1 MPELK
6 WSRKDL
12 YGQGIS
18 KVDIT
23 QPDHNVDKAM
33 LNILD
38 CVLVQCSIGSTTGCT
53 ITEKAPTRS
62 LNVKL
67 GPQCNYHMGRD
78 GTFVSR
84 TQFQVERPWGQRP

>member
-23 QPDHNVDKAM
+23 QHSQTIMWLK
-33 LNILD
+33 
-38 CVLVQCSIGSTTGCT
+38 QC
-53 ITEKAPTRS
+53 
-62 LNVKL
+62 
-67 GPQCNYHMGRD
+67 
-78 GTFVSR
+78 
-84 TQFQVERPWGQRP
+84 

>member
-33 LNILD
+33 LNNLRLCPCVDCSLLTSYFVCRDREGKIQTQRNIVVLTQTELILKVKKTARHTD
-38 CVLVQCSIGSTTGCT
+38 PLKIQ
-53 ITEKAPTRS
+53 
-62 LNVKL
+62 LN
-67 GPQCNYHMGRD
+67 
-78 GTFVSR
+78 T
-84 TQFQVERPWGQRP
+84 

>member
-38 CVLVQCSIGSTTGCT
+38 CVLVS
-53 ITEKAPTRS
+53 AANR
-62 LNVKL
+62 
-67 GPQCNYHMGRD
+67 
-78 GTFVSR
+78 
-84 TQFQVERPWGQRP
+84 

>member
-38 CVLVQCSIGSTTGCT
+38 CVLVCVDCSLLTSYFVCRDREGKIQTQRNIVVLTQ
-53 ITEKAPTRS
+53 TELILKVKKTARHTDPLKIQ
-62 LNVKL
+62 LN
-67 GPQCNYHMGRD
+67 
-78 GTFVSR
+78 T
-84 TQFQVERPWGQRP
+84 

>member
-1 MPELK
+1 MTLDIRCLQVLGRSEYRSVLGKYLQDSSYFMEDAMPELK

-38 CVLVQCSIGSTTGCT
+38 CVLV
-53 ITEKAPTRS
+53 
-62 LNVKL
+62 
-67 GPQCNYHMGRD
+67 
-78 GTFVSR
+78 
-84 TQFQVERPWGQRP
+84 

>member
-1 MPELK
+1 MLLLNPLHDIVDISGVCRSWVEVSFSVLGKYLQDSSYFMEDAMPELK

-38 CVLVQCSIGSTTGCT
+38 CVLV
-53 ITEKAPTRS
+53 
-62 LNVKL
+62 
-67 GPQCNYHMGRD
+67 
-78 GTFVSR
+78 
-84 TQFQVERPWGQRP
+84 

>member
-1 MPELK
+1 MEDAMPELK

-23 QPDHNVDKAM
+23 QPDHNVDKAI

-38 CVLVQCSIGSTTGCT
+38 CVLVYTAAFLLLILC
-53 ITEKAPTRS
+53 
-62 LNVKL
+62 
-67 GPQCNYHMGRD
+67 
-78 GTFVSR
+78 
-84 TQFQVERPWGQRP
+84 VEIERERYKHKGILLC

>member
-1 MPELK
+1 MLLLNPLHDIGYPVFASPAWAGVSISVSGKYLQDSSYFMEDAMPEVK

-38 CVLVQCSIGSTTGCT
+38 CVLV
-53 ITEKAPTRS
+53 
-62 LNVKL
+62 
-67 GPQCNYHMGRD
+67 
-78 GTFVSR
+78 
-84 TQFQVERPWGQRP
+84 